1 MRVYFSDHI
10 FSSQRFGGVSRIFA
24 EIMPKMANLKIDV
37 GYLGCTHINDYF
49 DPPGPT
55 PSAHVPWM
63 PRNLRRLGNDLV
75 EKHFLK
81 TRKPDIVHVTY
92 YPTETRTARY
102 ADAKL
107 AVTVYDMIHERMPRK
122 VDPKDPTPVLK
133 RLVCQKADLIF
144 AISEHTKSDLVEI
157 YGLPAEKIVV
167 THLASSLK
175 PARPSSTGTQGTI
188 NFPTGSEV
196 EKPFFLYVGA
206 RAGYKNFALVLQAFA
221 NLAKTDKDCVLVCF
235 GGPPFQSTDFEDFR
249 RLGIQDRIHLVSGN
263 DEILSRYYRSAI
275 ALVYPSLYEG
285 FGIPPLEA
293 MGQGCPVIASNA
305 SSIPEVVGNAGIL
318 FDPYNL
324 EALENA
330 MTQVRAPAKRAALVH
345 LGYQQEALF
354 SWDKTTAQTIQGYR
368 LIF

>member
-24 EIMPKMANLKIDV
+24 EMMPKMADFKIDV

-63 PRNLRRLGNDLV
+63 PRVFRRAANTLV

-81 TRKPDIVHVTY
+81 SRKPDIVHVTY
-92 YPTETRTARY
+92 YPTESRTSRY
-102 ADAKL
+102 ANAKL
-107 AVTVYDMIHERMPRK
+107 AVTVYDMIHERMPHK
-122 VDPKDPTPVLK
+122 VDPKDPTPNLK

-157 YGLPAEKIVV
+157 YGLPSEKIVV

-175 PARPSSTGTQGTI
+175 PFRPD
-188 NFPTGSEV
+188 PTGNKSAITFPSGSEI

-221 NLAKTDKDCVLVCF
+221 NLAKTDKDTALVCF
-235 GGPPFQSTDFEDFR
+235 GGPSFQTTDLEDFR
-249 RLGIQDRIHLVSGN
+249 RLGLGNRVHRVSGN
-263 DEILSRYYRSAI
+263 DELLSQYYRN
-275 ALVYPSLYEG
+275 ALALIYPSLYEG

-318 FDPYNL
+318 FDPFNL

-330 MTQVRAPAKRAALVH
+330 MTEVRTPAKRAALIQ

-354 SWDKTTAQTIQGYR
+354 SWDKTTVQTIQGYR